1 MGRREEERIEK
12 NKNEKGE
19 EVCKHVGRRRKE
31 ESRVE
36 RLREIF
42 GDVYEV

>member
-1 MGRREEERIEK
+1 MGRKEEERIEK

-19 EVCKHVGRRRKE
+19 EVCMHVGGRRKE